1 MGWHSVLGHMSAL
14 AAWCKCA
21 ANLCSY
27 NGEVLLVQVFIKT
40 SIQDVRQD
48 LMHHV
53 SCKSGSPL
61 REHEFTP
68 MHERGAVT
76 LTPRLIISCDPRN
89 SAQPATGEKGTTV
102 LPCVSW
108 RQLEGGWELGR
119 IFNLKQGFW
128 SQKLLKGCTM
138 AHRGGGY
145 PGKSLPVLL
154 SSYTSLAEGP

>member
-1 MGWHSVLGHMSAL
+1 
-14 AAWCKCA
+14 
-21 ANLCSY
+21 
-27 NGEVLLVQVFIKT
+27 
-40 SIQDVRQD
+40 
-48 LMHHV
+48 MHHV
-53 SCKSGSPL
+53 SWKSGSPL

-76 LTPRLIISCDPRN
+76 LTPRLIITRDPRN
-89 SAQPATGEKGTTV
+89 SAQPTTGEKGTTV
-102 LPCVSW
+102 LPCVSC